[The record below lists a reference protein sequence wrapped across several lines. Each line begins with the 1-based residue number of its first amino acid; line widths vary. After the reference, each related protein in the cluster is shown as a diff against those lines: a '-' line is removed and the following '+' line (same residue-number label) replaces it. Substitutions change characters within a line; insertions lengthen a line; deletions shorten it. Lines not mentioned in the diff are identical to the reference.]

1 MRGLAFAALLVA
13 VGWVAPA
20 TASAQS
26 GLSPPETIITEAP
39 PNPTGDRS
47 ATFSFTG
54 SDDTTPLEDLTFECR
69 LDITDAQDPAGD
81 LWVEC
86 LSPQFFTGLVTGQHT
101 FEVRSLDAEENID
114 PTPARHTWTILP
126 PQNCA
131 EAGATVPATADSWI
145 SENSPLDVKGD
156 DSSLKVQSKS
166 PGDNMRALV
175 RFGLPLAP
183 AGCFVQSARLRLYA
197 SSASPEQRTLEAWRL
212 ASAWGE
218 NNVSW
223 SNQPQ
228 TAGGPAHAGSNFGY
242 VEWEVTGQVQ
252 AMYSGGNYGFL
263 IRDAG
268 EGDIAGAEQQFNSR
282 EKLETVPELVV
293 SFGGRAV
300 GSAGGGGGSGSSV
313 LVARIRRSL
322 RISVSAAARQLRR
335 FGIAGLLRRG
345 GARVGVGVPAPG
357 TVRMHATARGV
368 VVLRG
373 RRSFASAG
381 RGTLRLKLTR
391 RGRRLL
397 AHRRRVRLSL
407 RASFT
412 DRAGHR
418 ARASGSVA
426 LTRRG
431 RG

>member
-1 MRGLAFAALLVA
+1 VRGLAFTALLVA
-13 VGWVAPA
+13 VGCLAPA

-26 GLSPPETIITEAP
+26 DLSPPETIITEAP

-54 SDDTTPLEDLTFECR
+54 SDDMTPLEDLTFECR
-69 LDITDAQDPAGD
+69 LDISDAQDPLGEQ
-81 LWVEC
+81 WVEC
-86 LSPQFFTGLVTGQHT
+86 LSPQFFTGLLTGQHT
-101 FEVRSLDAEENID
+101 FEVRALDAEENID
-114 PTPARHTWTILP
+114 PTPARWTWTILP

-131 EAGATVPATADSWI
+131 DAGATVPAAADSWI

-156 DSSLKVQSKS
+156 DSSLKVASKGPS
-166 PGDNMRALV
+166 DNMRALV
-175 RFGLPLAP
+175 RFGLPSAP

-197 SSASPEQRTLEAWRL
+197 SSASPDQRTLQAWRL

-228 TAGGPAHAGSNFGY
+228 TTGGPANAGSTFGY
-242 VEWEVTGQVQ
+242 VEWDVTGQVQ
-252 AMYSGGNYGFL
+252 GMYSGGNYGFL

-268 EGDIAGAEQQFNSR
+268 EGDINGAEQQFHSR

-293 SFGGRAV
+293 SFGGTAV
-300 GSAGGGGGSGSSV
+300 GGAGGGGSGSSV
-313 LVARIRRSL
+313 FVARIRRSL
-322 RISVSAAARQLRR
+322 RISVSAAARKLRR
-335 FGIAGLLRRG
+335 LGIAGLLRRG
-345 GARVGVGVPAPG
+345 GARVVVGVPARG
-357 TVRMHATARGV
+357 TVRMHASAQGV

-373 RRSFASAG
+373 RRSFASEG

-397 AHRRRVRLSL
+397 SHRRRVRLTL

-412 DRAGHR
+412 DRAGIR
-418 ARASGSVA
+418 ARARSSVRLA
-426 LTRRG
+426 RRG
-431 RG
+431 R